1 MARRCS
7 VSSVLCI
14 QWRLVVNIHF
24 DPCTHCLL
32 EIHPNTGPCFAQW
45 MMTPGL
51 GNTSHV
57 LLSLLLVTSVP
68 VLAGDSSSC
77 DTTECGG
84 EGEGARSENIWTQHQ
99 EQEQEQ
105 EQQEAGPGDM
115 ARVALVLG
123 ASGETGKVISNS
135 Y

>member
-1 MARRCS
+1 
-7 VSSVLCI
+7 
-14 QWRLVVNIHF
+14 
-24 DPCTHCLL
+24 
-32 EIHPNTGPCFAQW
+32 

-68 VLAGDSSSC
+68 VLPGDSSSC
-77 DTTECGG
+77 DTTEC
-84 EGEGARSENIWTQHQ
+84 EGEAARSENIWTQHQ
-99 EQEQEQ
+99 HQEQ
-105 EQQEAGPGDM
+105 EQQQAGSGDM
-115 ARVALVLG
+115 AKVALVLG

>member
-1 MARRCS
+1 
-7 VSSVLCI
+7 
-14 QWRLVVNIHF
+14 
-24 DPCTHCLL
+24 
-32 EIHPNTGPCFAQW
+32 